1 MADSFRGLVCFLPR
15 RGRDDNGLTH
25 SPAQAQTAEEIADA
39 MDVLLRKLK
48 EKELS
53 PVAQNEATVMEES
66 LQRLRSSL
74 ETVCDPSPSLPTNVA
89 APVPTAGYPDGRA
102 ELAMAAQKSLQ
113 PGALAPAIN
122 DLIKILW
129 PRIGTFVEDL
139 IQNSI
144 APSINASLPGLVQ
157 KGGGVKFTKISLG
170 ESSPK
175 LGPIMVEVDKDT
187 GAITWHMG
195 VDVSCDIDV
204 ELTALGIPIAI
215 TKFCLKGDLVALL
228 SPPMNKPPFFGGVEV
243 FFPNPP
249 DVEIGFG
256 GAARVADVPG
266 LRGAI
271 RGAIDSA
278 VAGICVL
285 PRRIA
290 VDMDDEDVTDMV
302 DLSYPEPTSIMRVTL
317 WSAANLVAADSHIIG
332 GASSDPYVVTSLG
345 IKSST
350 SPHVSKNLN
359 PVWGDGAGLTS
370 DFPVHDGSQALSLKV
385 FDYDFGTSDDVIGVA
400 QRLEVRSLVQ
410 DGKPQTVQLQKA
422 NGESGGG
429 SLSISASKLALSLTR
444 PTQAIPSGP
453 SEAHLHAKMLTIKGL
468 AADAAYP
475 FKVCVQI
482 AGPGEKDAALVED
495 STQPSHPQEQKQ
507 LAEAYQE
514 IARNLSAKGTS
525 PEEIAD
531 ILEVGVKQVKS
542 YLLTVDDDKLKQQLL
557 KEQLEIASVSRPRF
571 DEALQLLL
579 PCDSVK
585 DTNFVVLTI
594 FDKKQKQ
601 LGVARVPLK
610 DVLSAP
616 SLELK
621 GPFTTDSNDVQVVG
635 SLRLRW
641 LDVQPQ

>member
-1 MADSFRGLVCFLPR
+1 MADSFRGLQCFLPR

-39 MDVLLRKLK
+39 MEVLIRKLK

-66 LQRLRSSL
+66 LQRLRSSF
-74 ETVCDPSPSLPTNVA
+74 ETSPSLPTNVA
-89 APVPTAGYPDGRA
+89 APVPTTGYPDGRA
-102 ELAMAAQKSLQ
+102 EIAIAAQKSLQ

-139 IQNSI
+139 IQNEI

-187 GAITWHMG
+187 GAITWNMG

-290 VDMDDEDVTDMV
+290 VDMDDEDATDMV

-317 WSAANLVAADSHIIG
+317 WSAANLVAADSHLIG

-370 DFPVHDGSQALSLKV
+370 DFPVHDGSQSLSLKV
-385 FDYDFGTSDDVIGVA
+385 FDYDFGTSDDLIGVA
-400 QRLEVRSLVQ
+400 QRLEARSLVQ

-444 PTQAIPSGP
+444 PTQAIPLGP

-475 FKVCVQI
+475 FKVRVQI
-482 AGPGEKDAALVED
+482 AGPGDKDAALVEE

-514 IARNLSAKGTS
+514 IARNLSAKGSS
-525 PEEIAD
+525 PEEIAE